1 MAMSRY
7 LSWRMALVAVVVAVG
22 LFYLLPSV
30 RTDLPAWWTTR
41 AGKINLGLDL
51 QGGMHLIT
59 EVQTD
64 KAIENALHQYTQ
76 NLEEVLEEKKI
87 PYTEI
92 NLSADRTIAIELV
105 DKSADEELD
114 DVLKN
119 DFPLLKE
126 GKAEQKEGLYRRT
139 FRLDDQEISRL
150 KDSSVK
156 QALETIRNRI
166 DQFGVTEPIIQRQ
179 GEDRILIQL
188 PGVKD
193 PERAKKLLRQTA
205 MLEFKLVNEEASL
218 EEALKGNVPP
228 DSEIL
233 YEEKVDRETGKTIK
247 REPFLLKRRTVL
259 TGDLLVDAQPQI
271 DSSQY
276 NEPYVS
282 IKFDSKGAKI
292 FKTVTTANVNKRLA
306 IVLDGV
312 VKSAPVIREPI
323 GGGRAQIEGSFT
335 LDEAKDLA
343 IVLRAGS
350 LPAPIQTLEERTVGP
365 SLGKDSISDGIKA
378 TIIGSLVVVLF
389 MMVYYNLSGVVA
401 NVALL
406 LNLMLIFGTLAIF
419 GATLTLP
426 GIAGIVLTIGMAV
439 DANVLIFERMREELR
454 AGKTPWAAVDAGYDK
469 AFSAIFDSNLT
480 TILASAVL
488 FQFGTG
494 PVKGFAVTLCIGLL
508 ANFFTAVFVTR
519 VVYDYFV
526 LVKKVKAISI

>member
-1 MAMSRY
+1 MAMARY
-7 LSWRMALVAVVVAVG
+7 LSWRMALVAIVVAGG
-22 LFYLLPSV
+22 LFYLFPSLCNDLPS
-30 RTDLPAWWTTR
+30 WWTAH

-64 KAIENALHQYTQ
+64 KAIENALHQYTRGM
-76 NLEEVLEEKKI
+76 EEALDEKKI

-92 NLSADRTIAIELV
+92 TLRDDRTIAVELV
-105 DKSADEELD
+105 DGSSDAEIDE
-114 DVLKN
+114 VLRN

-126 GKAEQKEGLYRRT
+126 GKKEQREGLYRRT
-139 FRLDDQEISRL
+139 FSLDDQEVARL

-166 DQFGVTEPIIQRQ
+166 DQFGVAEPVIQRQ

-218 EEALKGNVPP
+218 EDALKGNVPP

-233 YEEKVDRETGKTIK
+233 YQEVTNPETGKAVK
-247 REPFLLKRRTVL
+247 KVPFLLKRRTVL

-282 IKFDSKGAKI
+282 IRFDSKGAKI
-292 FKTVTTANVNKRLA
+292 FKAVTTANVNKRLA
-306 IVLDGV
+306 IVLDNV

-335 LDEAKDLA
+335 LEEAKDLA

-350 LPAPIQTLEERTVGP
+350 LPAPIETLEERTVGP

-378 TIIGSLVVVLF
+378 TIIGSAVVILF
-389 MMVYYNLSGVVA
+389 MMLYYNLSGIVA
-401 NVALL
+401 NAALV
-406 LNLMLIFGTLAIF
+406 LNLVLIFGTLALF

-454 AGKTPWAAVDAGYDK
+454 AGKTPWAAVDAGYTK
-469 AFSAIFDSNLT
+469 AFSAIFDSNLS
-480 TILASAVL
+480 TIIAALVL

-526 LVKKVKAISI
+526 LVKKVNAISI